1 MTRYSVSPFRLSLGL
16 PSSTQLA
23 GTKTLPSSLGVKFIL
38 STGGSRSVVR
48 LSPALTFYQANED
61 DFPCYKLGSGT
72 AVSRFPCSRQ
82 LVFDRSDR
90 VFIIW
95 SKRIRTFACRY
106 QKPMP
111 YHLAILH
118 MACFGRTDYNKLTT
132 LIERKGKLSAL
143 FACNAMPIKAN
154 ASVTLDSLR
163 CSTELVGSTS
173 TENDSSYSHS
183 MDMLAFGMKMDEQA
197 LEPGTD
203 EIRGKHGTGHY
214 TGRRDM
220 TAT

>member
-1 MTRYSVSPFRLSLGL
+1 MARYSVSPFRLSLGL

-48 LSPALTFYQANED
+48 LSPALTFYQDNED

-82 LVFDRSDR
+82 L
-90 VFIIW
+90 
-95 SKRIRTFACRY
+95 
-106 QKPMP
+106 
-111 YHLAILH
+111 
-118 MACFGRTDYNKLTT
+118 
-132 LIERKGKLSAL
+132 
-143 FACNAMPIKAN
+143 AN
-154 ASVTLDSLR
+154 AFVTLDSLR
-163 CSTELVGSTS
+163 CSIELVGSTS
-173 TENDSSYSHS
+173 TENDTSFSHS

-214 TGRRDM
+214 TGRTDARGGINMGEAGIESFQELVERKDLFP
-220 TAT
+220 AFLSFQRESLVLGHKSFA